1 MGEVVTV
8 AFDIVYSSKQSVGF
22 THVYYACSVVEHSR
36 QLKVGSMSCA
46 QRFGEAI
53 QFHRFIL
60 AFKHG
65 LLSKTRGYKCMPGET
80 VRIHSSAFL
89 IITSDHK
96 LLMIN
101 YKLTHNDHT

>member
-60 AFKHG
+60 LNTDYYRKLGVTSACPEK
-65 LLSKTRGYKCMPGET
+65 LCAYTRAP
-80 VRIHSSAFL
+80 F
-89 IITSDHK
+89 
-96 LLMIN
+96 
-101 YKLTHNDHT
+101 